1 MDIAFRDRFVRLWEK
16 YFAGVALPICLYY
29 TDDDAWREYLRPA
42 KGHVCLIGQLAGVR
56 KGKTLSVERDS
67 LGCAGGARYL
77 GFSADVMPHFE
88 FFLSCGIPGK
98 VEGERYKKSPEIV
111 RESMRR
117 VESFDAPARYAV
129 FKRWDMLE
137 ETDHPEIV
145 IFFAAPDVLA
155 GLFTLSGF
163 DETNPDAVIAPFGA
177 GCATIAQYPYLEKD
191 SDAPRSVL
199 GMFDVSA
206 RPFVPDGV
214 LSFATPIAKFE
225 RMVENMDESFL
236 ITDSWKKVERRIR
249 AETPQSPPA

>member
-1 MDIAFRDRFVRLWEK
+1 
-16 YFAGVALPICLYY
+16 
-29 TDDDAWREYLRPA
+29 
-42 KGHVCLIGQLAGVR
+42 
-56 KGKTLSVERDS
+56 
-67 LGCAGGARYL
+67 
-77 GFSADVMPHFE
+77 MPHFE

-137 ETDHPEIV
+137 ETDQPEIV

-225 RMVENMDESFL
+225 RMVGNMDESFL
-236 ITDSWKKVERRIR
+236 ITDSWKRVKGRIR
-249 AETPQSPPA
+249 SETQAE